1 MLKVGAAYGIPSF
14 PVEKMDD
21 LETVKRELGKPGPTL
36 FDVQFDVAQE
46 FEPRLRS
53 RIGAD
58 GKIQTP
64 NLEDMYP
71 FLPPEEL
78 AENMLVSDEKR

>member
-1 MLKVGAAYGIPSF
+1 
-14 PVEKMDD
+14 
-21 LETVKRELGKPGPTL
+21 
-36 FDVQFDVAQE
+36 VQFDVSQE

-53 RIGAD
+53 RIGED

-78 AENMLVSDEKR
+78 AENMLVRGKKE